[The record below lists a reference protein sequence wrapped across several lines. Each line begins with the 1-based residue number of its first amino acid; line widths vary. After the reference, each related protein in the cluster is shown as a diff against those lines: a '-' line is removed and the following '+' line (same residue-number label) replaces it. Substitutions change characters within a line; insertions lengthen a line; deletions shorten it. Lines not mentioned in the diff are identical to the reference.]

1 MATISG
7 YDSNS
12 ISTLFSSLNTS
23 SSSST
28 GNSIYNIDFSEYAS
42 IKSGSYFKLLKSY
55 YSEVDTSSK
64 TSSKTNES
72 TSTSEDSTKT
82 LANVKST
89 ASELAE
95 SAKELYTKSS
105 KSVFNE
111 VTTTDS
117 EGNKV
122 KGYDVDAIYEKVS
135 AFVSD
140 YNSLIA
146 AAGKSNTD
154 SIANGAASLV
164 NITKNNEDTLKQI
177 GITMDEDD
185 YTLSIDED
193 SFKDSDMEIVKKL
206 FYGTSSYAYSAGV
219 KASMLESYA
228 TSESAKANTYTSSG
242 SYSNNYNTGNI
253 FSDYF

>member
-1 MATISG
+1 MATISA

-23 SSSST
+23 SSSGTS
-28 GNSIYNIDFSEYAS
+28 SIYNIDLSEYAS
-42 IKSGSYFKLLKSY
+42 IKSGSYFKLLKAY
-55 YSEVDTSSK
+55 YSEDDSSAK
-64 TSSKTNES
+64 SSPKTNTS

-82 LANVKST
+82 LANVKSAAT
-89 ASELAE
+89 ELTE
-95 SAKELYTKSS
+95 SAEELYKKSS

-111 VTTTDS
+111 VSTTDS
-117 EGNKV
+117 EGNTTR
-122 KGYDVDAIYEKVS
+122 GYDVDAIYEKVS

-164 NITKNNEDTLKQI
+164 DTTKNNEDALKAI
-177 GITMDEDD
+177 GITMDKDD

-193 SFKDSDMEIVKKL
+193 TFKDSDMEKVKKL
-206 FYGTSSYAYSAGV
+206 FYGTSSYAYSASV
-219 KASMLESYA
+219 KAAMLESYA

-242 SYSNNYNTGNI
+242 SYSNNYSTGNI

>member
-1 MATISG
+1 MATISA

-23 SSSST
+23 TSSASSF
-28 GNSIYNIDFSEYAS
+28 YNINFTDYAS

-55 YSEVDTSSK
+55 YGNDEIAAKNSSK
-64 TSSKTNES
+64 AISS

-82 LANVKST
+82 LANVKSAAT
-89 ASELAE
+89 DLSE
-95 SAKELYTKSS
+95 SAKALYDKNS

-111 VTTTDS
+111 VTTTDKD
-117 EGNKV
+117 GNKTT
-122 KGYDVDAIYEKVS
+122 GYDVDAIYEKVGE
-135 AFVSD
+135 FVSD

-146 AAGKSNTD
+146 TAGKSNTD

-164 NITKNNEDTLKQI
+164 NTTKMNEDALNAI
-177 GITMDEDD
+177 GISMDKED
-185 YTLSIDED
+185 YTLSINEET
-193 SFKDSDMEIVKKL
+193 FKNSDMEDVKKL

-228 TSESAKANTYTSSG
+228 TSESAKANTYTNSG
-242 SYSNNYNTGNI
+242 SYSNNYSTGNI

>member
-1 MATISG
+1 MATISA

-23 SSSST
+23 SSS
-28 GNSIYNIDFSEYAS
+28 GVGFYNINLTDYAS
-42 IKSGSYFKLLKSY
+42 IKSGSYFKLLKAY
-55 YSEVDTSSK
+55 YGNDEIAANNSSK
-64 TSSKTNES
+64 TTAS

-82 LANVKST
+82 LANVKSAAT
-89 ASELAE
+89 ELSE

-111 VTTTDS
+111 VTTKD
-117 EGNKV
+117 ENGNTT

-135 AFVSD
+135 EFVSD

-164 NITKNNEDTLKQI
+164 NTTKMNEDALNAI
-177 GITMDEDD
+177 GITMDKDD
-185 YTLSIDED
+185 YTLSISED
-193 SFKDSDMEIVKKL
+193 TFKDCDMEDVKKL
-206 FYGTSSYAYSAGV
+206 FSGTSSYAYSVGV

-228 TSESAKANTYTSSG
+228 TSESAKANTYTNSG
-242 SYSNNYNTGNI
+242 SYSNNFSSGSI